1 MTINKYQGKTKEE
14 AVEKAKQE
22 LGAGAVV
29 LNVKEIK
36 PKGMFKMFK
45 NTLYEGDGCG
55 WRKREAFPA
64 QTLRSETKPVHDT
77 ISLAADEKITIP
89 GGGKRT
95 PDRQWHRHRHRRN
108 REVVPMKEAKRES
121 TNEGLEKRLENLSN
135 ILEKQFSVEE
145 MRKFSSGRAAGKRRT
160 ARKGSS
166 LSRCS
171 TARCWRNDVNEKY
184 VNQIMDE
191 AEKVLHNGSSV
202 DSILS
207 NVYQKLILKFDQP
220 QTIELTGKSRR

>member
-45 NTLYEGDGCG
+45 NTLYEVTAAVEE
-55 WRKREAFPA
+55 KEAFPA

-89 GGGKRT
+89 GGGKREHQT
-95 PDRQWHRHRHRRN
+95 
-108 REVVPMKEAKRES
+108 
-121 TNEGLEKRLENLSN
+121 G
-135 ILEKQFSVEE
+135 
-145 MRKFSSGRAAGKRRT
+145 SGTGT
-160 ARKGSS
+160 GGTGG
-166 LSRCS
+166 CS
-171 TARCWRNDVNEKY
+171 YERSKA
-184 VNQIMDE
+184 
-191 AEKVLHNGSSV
+191 
-202 DSILS
+202 
-207 NVYQKLILKFDQP
+207 
-220 QTIELTGKSRR
+220 